1 MCVLFVFRRYL
12 YINNEFMCSIE
23 EIKKSKTNDEF
34 KFVCKHCGKEFVRT
48 KRQISKNN
56 YSLPVFCCQKCQKE
70 WYKENSYVT
79 VKCENC
85 GKEFKILKGIYNQS
99 ETKHFFCDN
108 SCAATYNNKVRE
120 KKNKTNIVWKGDKH
134 KKGYDKCPI
143 CGKEKY
149 YKSELCSSCRNKE
162 KRKIKERTLGSYIDG
177 HKYLTTKCSEIR
189 KDARRTIEESKRER
203 VCAYCH
209 NHEFD
214 DILEVHHLKGI
225 LEFDSNA
232 TIGEINNENNLVWLC
247 PNHHKMLEMG
257 LIKLE

>member
-1 MCVLFVFRRYL
+1 MY
-12 YINNEFMCSIE
+12 NIE
-23 EIKKSKTNDEF
+23 EIKKAKATDRFE
-34 KFVCKHCGKEFVRT
+34 FVCAHCGKKFIKT
-48 KRQISKNN
+48 KREISRNKFV
-56 YSLPVFCCQKCQKE
+56 LPKFCCQECQKK

-79 VKCENC
+79 VKCEEC
-85 GKEFKILKGIYNQS
+85 GKELRILKGEYNKS
-99 ETKHFFCDN
+99 ENKHFFCN
-108 SCAATYNNKVRE
+108 KSCSAKYNNRNRE
-120 KKNKTNIVWKGDKH
+120 RKINDVVWIGEGK
-134 KKGYDKCPI
+134 KKGYNKCPI
-143 CGKEKY
+143 CGKSKF
-149 YKSELCSSCRNKE
+149 YKSELCQDCRNKE

-225 LEFDSNA
+225 LEFDRNA